1 MPAVHDRSTVDRHKV
16 TLAQGPRPRY
26 AVDHLFVDA
35 DTEAAGETV
44 IAEERG
50 CRTPAAD
57 ELLRRPVEV
66 TGRDA
71 VARLTPDE
79 FQGLPHHNPGRPH
92 LADLVSGLDVE
103 CLTTEHRRDRQLCR
117 AERIAWMRSATS
129 SISPIPST

>member
-1 MPAVHDRSTVDRHKV
+1 MPAVHDRSAVDRHKV

-35 DTEAAGETV
+35 DTEAAGKTV
-44 IAEERG
+44 VAEKRG
-50 CRTPAAD
+50 CRASAPD
-57 ELLRRPVEV
+57 ELLRGPVEI

-71 VARLTPDE
+71 VARLAPDE
-79 FQGLPHHNPGRPH
+79 LQGLPHDNPGHPH

-103 CLTTEHRRDRQLCR
+103 SLTTEHRRDRQLWR
-117 AERIAWMRSATS
+117 AERTAWMRSATS